1 MRKSMK
7 WLMMGVVMA
16 GLAGCDQDKPHQYG
30 EERPPVD
37 QIHSGGEGLQG
48 KDLLA
53 ATDQMAMDLL
63 SLPALNQSD
72 TKWTVVSMP
81 MEDHTMS
88 SSGRQNYDIF
98 INRLKTQL
106 YKQGGNR
113 IALIENRDRYH
124 DLQNRELEGA
134 GGSDEYQ
141 QGSGDVAAPGAAG
154 IQPQYA
160 LYGEMEELANRGVS
174 TYRAE
179 FKLTNFKTREIVWN
193 NEYIVNVKR

>member
-1 MRKSMK
+1 MRNAAR
-7 WLMMGVVMA
+7 LV
-16 GLAGCDQDKPHQYG
+16 LAGVLACSAAACEDKPHEYG
-30 EERPPVD
+30 QERPPVD
-37 QIHSGGEGLQG
+37 QIHSGGEGLQS

-53 ATDQMAMDLL
+53 ATDQMAMELL
-63 SLPALNQSD
+63 ALPALNQSD
-72 TKWTVVSMP
+72 TKWTIVSET

-88 SSGRQNYDIF
+88 GRSRENYDIF

-106 YKQGGNR
+106 YQQGNGR
-113 IALIENRDRYH
+113 IALIENRDRFH

-134 GGSDEYQ
+134 GGSDEYG
-141 QGSGDVAAPGAAG
+141 QGSGEVAAPGGVG

-160 LYGEMEELANRGVS
+160 LYGDMEELANRGVS

-193 NEYIVNVKR
+193 GEYIVNVKR